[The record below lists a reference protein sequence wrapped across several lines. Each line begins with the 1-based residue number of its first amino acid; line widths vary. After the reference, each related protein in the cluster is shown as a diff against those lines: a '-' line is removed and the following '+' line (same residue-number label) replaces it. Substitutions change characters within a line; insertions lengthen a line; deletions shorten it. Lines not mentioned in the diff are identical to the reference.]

1 MVVLLTPEETPRAD
15 PHAGCC
21 GGWGGDPPGIRLAV
35 ISLALADSRKSGHA
49 ATNNSVFL
57 DIF

>member
-1 MVVLLTPEETPRAD
+1 MRGVVEAGGET
-15 PHAGCC
+15 
-21 GGWGGDPPGIRLAV
+21 PPGIRLAV